1 MSTDKESTPDFRIMR
16 PRNKGTI
23 NPCGTWLYLGT
34 VDLFGQAGS
43 LSPSFSGSRTPCIFR
58 WYINLTESNTCWM
71 TRLPGAIAPLSK
83 EWFNSGNALNAN
95 AGYIFD
101 TIVNT
106 RDKVNIRLTNQ
117 RTPVYVSVSEIPMM
131 W

>member
-23 NPCGTWLYLGT
+23 NPCGTWLYAGT

-43 LSPSFSGSRTPCIFR
+43 LSASFSGSRTPCIFR
-58 WYINLTESNTCWM
+58 WYINLKEANSVWM
-71 TRLPGAIAPLSK
+71 TRLPGGLAPLNK
-83 EWFNSGNALNAN
+83 EWLNSGDQLGAN

-101 TIVNT
+101 MVINTNDRVNL
-106 RDKVNIRLTNQ
+106 RMSNAG
-117 RTPVYVSVSEIPMM
+117 TPIYVSVSEVPMM